1 MEKIIKRKEN
11 VLNKIKPSYPT
22 KDKINFA
29 EIDVTPMKIEVVA
42 PAIVAIIIVACLLS
56 KFLVVD
62 RLIAYNKQAAE
73 VASMESELQAAYD
86 KIDSYSDMEEKYA
99 HYTYSGMTPDEMA
112 LQDRVAVVELI
123 NKYILTKAEVG
134 AWTITGNEVNIPI
147 TGVSFQEVGA
157 IAAELEKDDMVD
169 HCEVVAATTNDNG
182 NVYNSSSST
191 ITVVNG
197 VGGATAQV
205 TIYLND
211 VGEETTESE
220 GE

>member
-1 MEKIIKRKEN
+1 MEKISRRKEN

-29 EIDVTPMKIEVVA
+29 EIDVTPMKIEVMA

-191 ITVVNG
+191 VTVVNG

>member
-1 MEKIIKRKEN
+1 MEKIIRKKEN

-29 EIDVTPMKIEVVA
+29 EIDITPMKIEVVA
-42 PAIVAIIIVACLLS
+42 PAIVVIIIVACLLS

-182 NVYNSSSST
+182 NVYNSSSSS

>member
-1 MEKIIKRKEN
+1 MEKISRRKEN

-29 EIDVTPMKIEVVA
+29 EIDITPMKIEVMA

-182 NVYNSSSST
+182 KVYNSSSST
-191 ITVVNG
+191 VTVVNG

>member
-1 MEKIIKRKEN
+1 MEKISRRKEN

-29 EIDVTPMKIEVVA
+29 EIDITPMKIEVMA

-62 RLIAYNKQAAE
+62 RLISYNNQAVE

-99 HYTYSGMTPDEMA
+99 HYTYSGMTPEEMA

-182 NVYNSSSST
+182 KVYNSSSSS

>member
-1 MEKIIKRKEN
+1 MEKIIRRKEDI
-11 VLNKIKPSYPT
+11 LNKIKPSYPS

-29 EIDVTPMKIEVVA
+29 EIDITPMKIEVVA

-62 RLIAYNKQAAE
+62 RLIEYNKQAAE

-99 HYTYSGMTPDEMA
+99 HYTYSGMTPEEMA

-182 NVYNSSSST
+182 KVYNSSSSS

-205 TIYLND
+205 TIYLKD

>member
-42 PAIVAIIIVACLLS
+42 PAIVVIIIVACLLS

-62 RLIAYNKQAAE
+62 RLIAYNKQEAE

-99 HYTYSGMTPDEMA
+99 HYTYSGMTTDEMA

-169 HCEVVAATTNDNG
+169 HCEVVAAMTNDNG

-191 ITVVNG
+191 ITAVNG

>member
-1 MEKIIKRKEN
+1 MEKVIRKKEDI
-11 VLNKIKPSYPT
+11 LNKIKPSYPT

-29 EIDVTPMKIEVVA
+29 EIDITPMKIEIVA

-182 NVYNSSSST
+182 NVYNSSSSS

>member
-1 MEKIIKRKEN
+1 MEKISRRKEN

-29 EIDVTPMKIEVVA
+29 EIDITPMKIEVMA

-182 NVYNSSSST
+182 TVYNSSSST
-191 ITVVNG
+191 VTVVNG

>member
-1 MEKIIKRKEN
+1 MEKISRRKEN

-29 EIDVTPMKIEVVA
+29 EIDITPMKIEVMA

-86 KIDSYSDMEEKYA
+86 KIDSYSDMEDKYA

-182 NVYNSSSST
+182 TVYNSSSST

>member
-29 EIDVTPMKIEVVA
+29 EIDVTPMKIEVMV

-62 RLIAYNKQAAE
+62 RLIAYNNQVAE
-73 VASMESELQAAYD
+73 VTSMESELQAAYD

-169 HCEVVAATTNDNG
+169 HCEVVAAMTNDNG

-191 ITVVNG
+191 ITAVNG

>member
-1 MEKIIKRKEN
+1 
-11 VLNKIKPSYPT
+11 
-22 KDKINFA
+22 
-29 EIDVTPMKIEVVA
+29 
-42 PAIVAIIIVACLLS
+42 
-56 KFLVVD
+56 
-62 RLIAYNKQAAE
+62 
-73 VASMESELQAAYD
+73 MESELQAAYD

-169 HCEVVAATTNDNG
+169 HCEVVAAMTNDNG

-191 ITVVNG
+191 ITAVNG

>member
-1 MEKIIKRKEN
+1 MEKVIRRKEN

-42 PAIVAIIIVACLLS
+42 PAIVVIIIVACLLS

-191 ITVVNG
+191 ITAVNG

>member
-1 MEKIIKRKEN
+1 MEKVIRRKEN

-42 PAIVAIIIVACLLS
+42 PAIVVIIIVACLLS

>member
-1 MEKIIKRKEN
+1 MEKVIRRKEN

-29 EIDVTPMKIEVVA
+29 EIDVTPMKIEVMA

-62 RLIAYNKQAAE
+62 RLIAYNNQAAE

-182 NVYNSSSST
+182 NVYNSSSSS

>member
-1 MEKIIKRKEN
+1 MEKVIRRKEN

-42 PAIVAIIIVACLLS
+42 PAIVVIIIVACLLS

-182 NVYNSSSST
+182 NVYNSSSSS

>member
-1 MEKIIKRKEN
+1 MEKVIRRKEN

-42 PAIVAIIIVACLLS
+42 PAIVVIIIVACLLS

-169 HCEVVAATTNDNG
+169 HCEVVAAMTNDNG
-182 NVYNSSSST
+182 NVYNSSSSS

-211 VGEETTESE
+211 VGKETTESE

>member
-1 MEKIIKRKEN
+1 MEKVIRRKEN

-42 PAIVAIIIVACLLS
+42 PAIVVIIIVACLLS

-169 HCEVVAATTNDNG
+169 HCEVVAAMTNDNG
-182 NVYNSSSST
+182 NVYNSSSSS

>member
-1 MEKIIKRKEN
+1 MEKIIRRKEDI
-11 VLNKIKPSYPT
+11 LNKIKPSYPS

-62 RLIAYNKQAAE
+62 RLIEYNKQAAE

-99 HYTYSGMTPDEMA
+99 HYTYSGMTPEEMA

-182 NVYNSSSST
+182 KVYNSSSSS

>member
-29 EIDVTPMKIEVVA
+29 EIDITPMKIEVMA
-42 PAIVAIIIVACLLS
+42 PAIVVIIIVACLLS

-182 NVYNSSSST
+182 NVYNSSSSS

>member
-1 MEKIIKRKEN
+1 MEKISRRKEDI
-11 VLNKIKPSYPT
+11 LNKIKPSYPT

-29 EIDVTPMKIEVVA
+29 EIDITPMKIEVMA

-182 NVYNSSSST
+182 KVYNSSSST
-191 ITVVNG
+191 VTVVNG
-197 VGGATAQV
+197 LGGATAQV